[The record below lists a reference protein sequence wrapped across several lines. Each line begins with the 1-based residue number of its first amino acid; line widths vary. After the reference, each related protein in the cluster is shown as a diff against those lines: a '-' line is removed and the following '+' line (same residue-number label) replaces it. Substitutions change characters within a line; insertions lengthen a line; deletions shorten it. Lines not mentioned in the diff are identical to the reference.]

1 MTNIKDVARQAAEK
15 AQREIAGPGML
26 DERNRYAVVDAVA
39 LVVLDWLAQRPQLKA
54 LSEAPVSAISE
65 WSDQIMSP
73 VETPQPTGA
82 EAARF
87 CVNHN
92 GYTGETMFCPTCSPD
107 ASLAVDANPLREA
120 SRQAV
125 KDLGL
130 ILAPLLRPAAARLQ
144 ADGTMAALVDVLRA
158 VDEWDGAEADGL
170 PRRLTAR
177 VKAALALVETG
188 TEGETP

>member
-1 MTNIKDVARQAAEK
+1 MPNPPRCPLS
-15 AQREIAGPGML
+15 GL
-26 DERNRYAVVDAVA
+26 D
-39 LVVLDWLAQRPQLKA
+39 
-54 LSEAPVSAISE
+54 
-65 WSDQIMSP
+65 
-73 VETPQPTGA
+73 
-82 EAARF
+82 
-87 CVNHN
+87 
-92 GYTGETMFCPTCSPD
+92 
-107 ASLAVDANPLREA
+107 SLAVDANPLREA

-130 ILAPLLRPAAARLQ
+130 ILAPLLRPAAARQQ